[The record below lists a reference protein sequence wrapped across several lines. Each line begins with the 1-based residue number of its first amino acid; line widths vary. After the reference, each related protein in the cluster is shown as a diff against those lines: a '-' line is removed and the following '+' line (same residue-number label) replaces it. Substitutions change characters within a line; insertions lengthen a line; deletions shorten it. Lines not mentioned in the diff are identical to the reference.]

1 MASLTKSFLA
11 AFARTMGIEIGPDG
25 QATGGYTND
34 PNDPG
39 GETKWGVSKRAHP
52 ELDIKN
58 LTQEKAQEVARND
71 YWTPLRLDE
80 LKSDLMAAEL
90 FDTGYNCGVGTA
102 ALVAQR
108 ALNFLGEDMTQDG
121 ILGVRTIARLNFWA
135 DKDPVALFK
144 CLNGFQFVY
153 YVQCVKSNPAE
164 MKYSRGWMKRINEY
178 QQALAEEEK
187 AEASIKS

>member
-1 MASLTKSFLA
+1 MSPGKSFLA
-11 AFARTMGIEIGPDG
+11 AFARTIGVE
-25 QATGGYTND
+25 GGYVND
-34 PNDPG
+34 PLDPG
-39 GETKWGVSKRAHP
+39 GETKYGISKRAHP
-52 ELDIKN
+52 EADIKN
-58 LTQEKAQEVARND
+58 LTLEEAQAIAYAD
-71 YWTPLRLDE
+71 YWNPLRLDE
-80 LKSDLMAAEL
+80 LKSELMAAEL

-108 ALNFLGEDMTQDG
+108 ALNFFGEDLAQDG
-121 ILGVRTIARLNFWA
+121 IMGAKTIARLNFWA

-178 QQALAEEEK
+178 QQALADEAT
-187 AEASIKS
+187 AEASIKG